1 MRLTFILTRLVEVS
15 LLCNRGAHVGR
26 DGGGGEENIG
36 VKHPY
41 KGGAKEVSEASRQP
55 PAGLEMTREA
65 GLHF

>member
-1 MRLTFILTRLVEVS
+1 M
-15 LLCNRGAHVGR
+15 
-26 DGGGGEENIG
+26 GGEENIG

>member
-1 MRLTFILTRLVEVS
+1 MCLTFILKRLVEVS
-15 LLCNRGAHVGR
+15 LLYNRGAHVGR
-26 DGGGGEENIG
+26 DGGGMNIG